1 MILNLQSKIVIIN
14 YIEFSSNVIIK
25 EFIIPG
31 ENNNNNI
38 SSPNSDIIK
47 NPDNE
52 SNKEIKKIPKKSVLL
67 SGSNYQNI
75 IPNVGVRILE
85 ENKSKN
91 GGLDFKNQFGRMS
104 MKEYE
109 LLRKKYTSNNE
120 SNHYNINNFNNNE
133 NNDTYDFYTNKK
145 KIELKE
151 ENVIKR
157 THTYDITDNN
167 KNSQEI
173 PNKEPDILYSN
184 IYDRINDNHIHNNGL
199 KYYDWEEKESKN
211 SLINN
216 GNKIIN
222 ENLFKK
228 SYKRKRSLYGK
239 YSSDKNIKIN
249 KDINYFNNQILQ
261 NKNWGND
268 NDINKYR
275 ADRRSLTNT
284 IKKTEL
290 NNLRTR
296 KKNQF
301 IYYL

>member
-1 MILNLQSKIVIIN
+1 MILNLLSKNGIIN
-14 YIEFSSNVIIK
+14 YIEFSANVVIK

-31 ENNNNNI
+31 ENNQNNI
-38 SSPNSDIIK
+38 SVPNSDIIK
-47 NPDNE
+47 NPE
-52 SNKEIKKIPKKSVLL
+52 SEGNKEVIKMPKKNILL

-109 LLRKKYTSNNE
+109 LLRKKYTNNYE
-120 SNHYNINNFNNNE
+120 SNHHNMNNFNINE
-133 NNDTYDFYTNKK
+133 NNDTYNYYTNKDK
-145 KIELKE
+145 NELKE

-157 THTYDITDNN
+157 AHTYDINN
-167 KNSQEI
+167 DINKSSQEI
-173 PNKEPDILYSN
+173 PNKDSNIIYNN

-228 SYKRKRSLYGK
+228 NNNKRKHSLYGK
-239 YSSDKNIKIN
+239 YSSDKTIKTN
-249 KDINYFNNQILQ
+249 KDINFFNNQILQ

-275 ADRRSLTNT
+275 ADRRSLTNN
-284 IKKTEL
+284 IRKSEFI
-290 NNLRTR
+290 NMRTR
-296 KKNQF
+296 KK
-301 IYYL
+301 I

>member
-1 MILNLQSKIVIIN
+1 MILNLLSKNGIIN
-14 YIEFSSNVIIK
+14 YIEFSANVAIK

-31 ENNNNNI
+31 ENNHDNI
-38 SSPNSDIIK
+38 SVPNSDIIK
-47 NPDNE
+47 NPE
-52 SNKEIKKIPKKSVLL
+52 SEDNKEVIKMPKKNILL

-109 LLRKKYTSNNE
+109 LLRKKYTNNYE
-120 SNHYNINNFNNNE
+120 SNHHNMNNFNINE
-133 NNDTYDFYTNKK
+133 NNDTYNYYTNKDK
-145 KIELKE
+145 NELKE

-157 THTYDITDNN
+157 AHTYDINN
-167 KNSQEI
+167 DINKSSQEI
-173 PNKEPDILYSN
+173 PNKDSNIIYNN

-228 SYKRKRSLYGK
+228 NNNKRKHSLYGK
-239 YSSDKNIKIN
+239 YSSDKTIKTN
-249 KDINYFNNQILQ
+249 KDINFFNNQILQ

-275 ADRRSLTNT
+275 ADRRSLTNN
-284 IKKTEL
+284 IRKSEFI
-290 NNLRTR
+290 NMRSR
-296 KKNQF
+296 KK
-301 IYYL
+301 I

>member
-1 MILNLQSKIVIIN
+1 MILNLLSKNGIIN
-14 YIEFSSNVIIK
+14 YIEFSANVVIK

-31 ENNNNNI
+31 ENNQNNI
-38 SSPNSDIIK
+38 SVPNSDIIK
-47 NPDNE
+47 NPE
-52 SNKEIKKIPKKSVLL
+52 SEDNKEVIKMPKKNILL

-109 LLRKKYTSNNE
+109 LLRKKYTNNYE
-120 SNHYNINNFNNNE
+120 SNHHNMNNFNINE
-133 NNDTYDFYTNKK
+133 NNDTYNYYTNKDK
-145 KIELKE
+145 NELKE

-157 THTYDITDNN
+157 AHTYDINN
-167 KNSQEI
+167 DINKSSQEI
-173 PNKEPDILYSN
+173 PNKDSNIIYNN

-228 SYKRKRSLYGK
+228 NNNKRKHSLYGK
-239 YSSDKNIKIN
+239 YSSDKTIKTN
-249 KDINYFNNQILQ
+249 KDINLFNNQILQ

-275 ADRRSLTNT
+275 SDRRSLTNN
-284 IKKTEL
+284 IRKSEFI
-290 NNLRTR
+290 NMRTR
-296 KKNQF
+296 KK
-301 IYYL
+301 I

>member
-1 MILNLQSKIVIIN
+1 MILNLLSKNGIIN
-14 YIEFSSNVIIK
+14 YIEFSANVVIK

-31 ENNNNNI
+31 ENNQNNI
-38 SSPNSDIIK
+38 SVPNSDIIK
-47 NPDNE
+47 NPE
-52 SNKEIKKIPKKSVLL
+52 SEDNKEVIKMPKKNILL

-109 LLRKKYTSNNE
+109 LLRKKYTNNYE
-120 SNHYNINNFNNNE
+120 SNHHNMNNFNINE
-133 NNDTYDFYTNKK
+133 NNDTYNYYTNKDK
-145 KIELKE
+145 NELKE

-157 THTYDITDNN
+157 AHTYDINN
-167 KNSQEI
+167 DINKSSQEI
-173 PNKEPDILYSN
+173 PNKDSNIIYNN

-228 SYKRKRSLYGK
+228 NNNKRKHSLYGK
-239 YSSDKNIKIN
+239 YSSDKTIKTN
-249 KDINYFNNQILQ
+249 KDINFFNNQILQ
-261 NKNWGND
+261 NKNLGND

-275 ADRRSLTNT
+275 SDRRSLTNN
-284 IKKTEL
+284 IRKSEFI
-290 NNLRTR
+290 NMRTR
-296 KKNQF
+296 KK
-301 IYYL
+301 I

>member
-1 MILNLQSKIVIIN
+1 MILNLLSKNGIIN
-14 YIEFSSNVIIK
+14 YIEFSANVVIK

-31 ENNNNNI
+31 ENNQNNI
-38 SSPNSDIIK
+38 SVPNSDIIK
-47 NPDNE
+47 NRERED
-52 SNKEIKKIPKKSVLL
+52 NKEVIKMRKKNVLL

-109 LLRKKYTSNNE
+109 LLRKKYTNNYE
-120 SNHYNINNFNNNE
+120 SNHHNMNNFYINE
-133 NNDTYDFYTNKK
+133 NNDTYNYYTNKDK
-145 KIELKE
+145 NELKE

-157 THTYDITDNN
+157 AHTYDINN
-167 KNSQEI
+167 DINKSSQEI
-173 PNKEPDILYSN
+173 PNKDSNIIYNN

-228 SYKRKRSLYGK
+228 NNNKRKHSLYGK
-239 YSSDKNIKIN
+239 YSSDKTIKTN
-249 KDINYFNNQILQ
+249 KDINFFNNQILQ

-275 ADRRSLTNT
+275 SDRRSLTNN
-284 IKKTEL
+284 IRKSEFI
-290 NNLRTR
+290 NMRTR
-296 KKNQF
+296 KK
-301 IYYL
+301 I

>member
-1 MILNLQSKIVIIN
+1 MILNLLSKNGIIN
-14 YIEFSSNVIIK
+14 YIEFSANVVIK

-31 ENNNNNI
+31 ENNQNNI
-38 SSPNSDIIK
+38 SVPNSDIIK
-47 NPDNE
+47 NPE
-52 SNKEIKKIPKKSVLL
+52 SEDNKEIIKMPKKNVLL

-109 LLRKKYTSNNE
+109 LLRKKYANNYE
-120 SNHYNINNFNNNE
+120 SNHHNMNNFNINE
-133 NNDTYDFYTNKK
+133 NNDTYNYYTKK
-145 KIELKE
+145 DKNELKE

-157 THTYDITDNN
+157 AHTYDINN
-167 KNSQEI
+167 DINKSSQEI
-173 PNKEPDILYSN
+173 PNKDSNIIYNN

-228 SYKRKRSLYGK
+228 NNNKRKHSLYGK
-239 YSSDKNIKIN
+239 YSSDKTIKTN
-249 KDINYFNNQILQ
+249 KDINFFNNQILQ

-275 ADRRSLTNT
+275 SDRRSLTNN
-284 IKKTEL
+284 IRKSEFI
-290 NNLRTR
+290 NMRTR
-296 KKNQF
+296 KK
-301 IYYL
+301 I

>member
-1 MILNLQSKIVIIN
+1 MILNLLSKNGIIN
-14 YIEFSSNVIIK
+14 YIEFSANVVIK
-25 EFIIPG
+25 EFIPG
-31 ENNNNNI
+31 ENNQNNI
-38 SSPNSDIIK
+38 SVPNSDIIK
-47 NPDNE
+47 NPE
-52 SNKEIKKIPKKSVLL
+52 SEDNKEVIKMPKKNILL

-109 LLRKKYTSNNE
+109 LLRKKYTNNYE
-120 SNHYNINNFNNNE
+120 SNHHNMNNFNINE
-133 NNDTYDFYTNKK
+133 NNDTYNYYTNKDK
-145 KIELKE
+145 NELKE

-157 THTYDITDNN
+157 AHTYDINN
-167 KNSQEI
+167 DINKSSQEI
-173 PNKEPDILYSN
+173 PNKDSNIIYNN

-228 SYKRKRSLYGK
+228 NNNKRKHSLYGK
-239 YSSDKNIKIN
+239 YSSDKTIKTN
-249 KDINYFNNQILQ
+249 KDINFFNNQILQ
-261 NKNWGND
+261 NKNLGND

-275 ADRRSLTNT
+275 SDRRSLTNN
-284 IKKTEL
+284 IRKSEFI
-290 NNLRTR
+290 NMRTR
-296 KKNQF
+296 KK
-301 IYYL
+301 I

>member
-1 MILNLQSKIVIIN
+1 MLSKNGIIN
-14 YIEFSSNVIIK
+14 YIEFSANVVIK

-31 ENNNNNI
+31 ENNQNNI
-38 SSPNSDIIK
+38 SVPNSDIIK
-47 NPDNE
+47 NPE
-52 SNKEIKKIPKKSVLL
+52 SEDNKEVIKMPKKNILL

-109 LLRKKYTSNNE
+109 LLRKKYTNNYE
-120 SNHYNINNFNNNE
+120 SNHHNMNNFNINE
-133 NNDTYDFYTNKK
+133 NNDTYNYYTNKDK
-145 KIELKE
+145 NELKE

-157 THTYDITDNN
+157 AHTYDINN
-167 KNSQEI
+167 DINKSSQEI
-173 PNKEPDILYSN
+173 PNKDSNIIYNN

-228 SYKRKRSLYGK
+228 NNNKRKHSLYGK
-239 YSSDKNIKIN
+239 YSSDKTIKTN
-249 KDINYFNNQILQ
+249 KDINFFNNQILQ

-275 ADRRSLTNT
+275 SDRRSLTNN
-284 IKKTEL
+284 IRKSEFI
-290 NNLRTR
+290 NMRTR
-296 KKNQF
+296 KK
-301 IYYL
+301 I

>member
-1 MILNLQSKIVIIN
+1 MILNLLSKNGIIN
-14 YIEFSSNVIIK
+14 YIEFSSNVVIK

-31 ENNNNNI
+31 ENNHDNI
-38 SSPNSDIIK
+38 SVPNSDIIK
-47 NPDNE
+47 NPE
-52 SNKEIKKIPKKSVLL
+52 SEDNKEVIKIPKKNILL

-109 LLRKKYTSNNE
+109 LLRKKYTNNYE
-120 SNHYNINNFNNNE
+120 SNHHNMNNFNINE
-133 NNDTYDFYTNKK
+133 NNDTYNYYTNKDK
-145 KIELKE
+145 NELKE

-157 THTYDITDNN
+157 AHTYDINN
-167 KNSQEI
+167 DINKSSQEI
-173 PNKEPDILYSN
+173 PNKDSNIIYNN

-228 SYKRKRSLYGK
+228 NNNKRKHSLYGK
-239 YSSDKNIKIN
+239 YSSDKTIKTN
-249 KDINYFNNQILQ
+249 KDINFFNNQILQ

-275 ADRRSLTNT
+275 SDRRSLTNN
-284 IKKTEL
+284 IRKSEFI
-290 NNLRTR
+290 NMRTR
-296 KKNQF
+296 KK
-301 IYYL
+301 I